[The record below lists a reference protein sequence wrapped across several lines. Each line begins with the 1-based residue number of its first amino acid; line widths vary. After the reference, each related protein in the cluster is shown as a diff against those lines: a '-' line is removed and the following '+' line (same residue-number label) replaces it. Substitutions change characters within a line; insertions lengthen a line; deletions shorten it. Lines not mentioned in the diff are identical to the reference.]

1 MVRPF
6 LMTLLNSGPS
16 TDIARSI
23 TDQRKTIMS
32 TEKRITRRRIL
43 KLATAG
49 ASGAIAASL
58 LPQQTRGT
66 NLLAHTNAADPRIQG
81 PFLILSTPFTALGAV
96 DFDALAREACY
107 VDWCGCPGMI
117 WPQSGDSVDLLT
129 TDEKLQGMEVLAKTA
144 RNLRTTAL
152 CLGVQGK
159 DTEEMLAYARHAE
172 KLAPTAFISRPP
184 DSGKTEDD
192 MRQYWRALAA
202 ITKRPVFIQTTGG
215 VAYKGSPPSTQL
227 LIELAE
233 EFPNFGYVKEEASN
247 VIARTRA
254 LVAAKPP
261 IRRVFS
267 ARGGYGWLYE
277 LRLGSEGLITER
289 AIYADVLTR
298 VWQLHQSGS
307 DPHALRDAYSKF
319 LLMINLGKTHP
330 GDLRGYQLYLWKKR
344 GVFQTMV
351 SRQYGPGRSVPAAP
365 VFSEL
370 ELSNDEIDE
379 IDFRF
384 EALKPYQKPES
395 PFG

>member
-1 MVRPF
+1 
-6 LMTLLNSGPS
+6 
-16 TDIARSI
+16 
-23 TDQRKTIMS
+23 MS
-32 TEKRITRRRIL
+32 EELQITRRRML
-43 KLATAG
+43 KVATAG
-49 ASGAIAASL
+49 ASGAITATLFRQPAH
-58 LPQQTRGT
+58 GA
-66 NLLAHTNAADPRIQG
+66 NGLADAGAADPRIQG
-81 PFLILSTPFTALGAV
+81 PFLILSTPFTVSGAV
-96 DFDALAREACY
+96 DFDALAKQACY

-144 RNLRTTAL
+144 RKLSTTAL

-159 DTEEMLAYARHAE
+159 DTAEMLMFAKHAE
-172 KLAPTAFISRPP
+172 KLAPPAIISRPP

-192 MRQYWRALAA
+192 LRQYWHALASV
-202 ITKRPVFIQTTGG
+202 TGRPVFIQTTGG
-215 VAYKGSPPSTQL
+215 VAYKGPTPSVDL
-227 LIELAE
+227 LIELAKD
-233 EFPNFGYVKEEASN
+233 FPHFGYVKEEAGN

-298 VWQLHQSGS
+298 VWQLHKSGS
-307 DPHALRDAYSKF
+307 DPAAVRDAYSKF

-351 SRQYGPGRSVPAAP
+351 SRHYGPGGTIPASP
-365 VFSEL
+365 IYSEL
-370 ELSNDEIDE
+370 KLTKEEIAE
-379 IDFRF
+379 IEYRF
-384 EALKPYQKPES
+384 EALKPYQQPGS
-395 PFG
+395 PSFAAAVQ